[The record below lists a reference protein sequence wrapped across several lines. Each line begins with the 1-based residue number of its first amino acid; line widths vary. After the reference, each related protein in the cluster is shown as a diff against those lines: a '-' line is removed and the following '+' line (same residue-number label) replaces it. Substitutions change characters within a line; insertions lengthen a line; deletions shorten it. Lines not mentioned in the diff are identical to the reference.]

1 MYSIYNINSKECNV
15 LSVQTALDS
24 IPSFSHYLYELEW
37 VSESLCLC
45 FFIYIVSIQ

>member
-1 MYSIYNINSKECNV
+1 MYSICNINV
-15 LSVQTALDS
+15 VSVQTALDS

-37 VSESLCLC
+37 VSDSLCLC